1 MVVGYATTA
10 QAFSR
15 RQLAARGCDKARRY
29 LLMQIAIKKAQ
40 QLLGFLL
47 SDLLLSGLFAFR
59 SFAFRFFTFR
69 SFSFRIAEFE
79 ALHPQRVTDKLTR
92 SMLKIKI

>member
-1 MVVGYATTA
+1 MVAGYAAPA

-15 RQLAARGCDKARRY
+15 RQLAARGCSEARPY
-29 LLMQIAIKKAQ
+29 LLTKIATKKAQ

-47 SDLLLSGLFAFR
+47 SGHLLSGLFA
-59 SFAFRFFTFR
+59 FR

-79 ALHPQRVTDKLTR
+79 ALYPQRVTDKLTR

>member
-29 LLMQIAIKKAQ
+29 LLTQIAIKKAQ

-59 SFAFRFFTFR
+59 SFAFRFF
-69 SFSFRIAEFE
+69 SFRIAEFE

>member
-29 LLMQIAIKKAQ
+29 QLAQIAIKKAQ

-47 SDLLLSGLFAFR
+47 SDLLLSGLFA
-59 SFAFRFFTFR
+59 FR

>member
-59 SFAFRFFTFR
+59 SFAFR

-79 ALHPQRVTDKLTR
+79 ALYPQRVTDKLTR

>member
-29 LLMQIAIKKAQ
+29 LLMQIALKKAQ

-47 SDLLLSGLFAFR
+47 SDLLFSGF
-59 SFAFRFFTFR
+59 FAFRFFTFR

>member
-1 MVVGYATTA
+1 
-10 QAFSR
+10 
-15 RQLAARGCDKARRY
+15 
-29 LLMQIAIKKAQ
+29 
-40 QLLGFLL
+40 LL

-59 SFAFRFFTFR
+59 SL
-69 SFSFRIAEFE
+69 SFRIAEFE

>member
-1 MVVGYATTA
+1 
-10 QAFSR
+10 
-15 RQLAARGCDKARRY
+15 
-29 LLMQIAIKKAQ
+29 MQIAIKKAQ

-59 SFAFRFFTFR
+59 SFAFR

-79 ALHPQRVTDKLTR
+79 ALYPQRVTDKLTR